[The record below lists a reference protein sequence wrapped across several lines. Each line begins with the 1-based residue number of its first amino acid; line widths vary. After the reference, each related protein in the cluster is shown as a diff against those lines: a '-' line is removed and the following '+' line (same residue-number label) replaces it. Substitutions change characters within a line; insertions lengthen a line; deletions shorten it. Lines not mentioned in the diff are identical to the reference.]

1 MTSSTIGLRL
11 SAAIDAIRHAMP
23 PLLLVVG
30 LERPVSHALSTLA
43 MDLDVPIVSLS
54 RLFAERLAELSPRE
68 RERRSSRLFR
78 EVLQPSSG
86 SFTMLD
92 RTAVL
97 FLPALMLNPL
107 QLLTEASRTHGPIIA
122 AWCGAWDGTV
132 LTYAR
137 PGHPEYRRYA
147 HPVATVVAVA

>member
-1 MTSSTIGLRL
+1 LTSSTVGLSLRATIDTVRR
-11 SAAIDAIRHAMP
+11 AAP

-30 LERPVSHALSTLA
+30 LERPVSQALQSLA
-43 MDLDVPIVSLS
+43 DDLGVAVLPLG
-54 RLFAERLAELSPRE
+54 RLFAEQLADLTPRD
-68 RERRSSRLFR
+68 RSRRASRLFQD
-78 EVLQPSSG
+78 VLR
-86 SFTMLD
+86 SFHGPLTIID

-97 FLPALMLNPL
+97 FLPDLMLNPL
-107 QLLTEASRTHGPIIA
+107 QLLAEASRAHGTLIA

-137 PGHPEYRRYA
+137 PGHPEYQRYA